1 MVNFNILGGYID
13 FIIMERELK
22 LEREVYSYFIL
33 KEVEEIVVIILNLIV
48 VKIRWGMIILVL
60 ILF

>member
-48 VKIRWGMIILVL
+48 VKIR
-60 ILF
+60 